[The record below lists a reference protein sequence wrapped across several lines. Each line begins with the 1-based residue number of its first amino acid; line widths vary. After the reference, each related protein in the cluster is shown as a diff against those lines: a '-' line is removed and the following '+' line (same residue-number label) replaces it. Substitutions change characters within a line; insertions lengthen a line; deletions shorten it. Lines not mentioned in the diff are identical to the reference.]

1 MLRLLR
7 QLMSRMGLTGAV
19 VLALAFTTPAF
30 ASHAC
35 ATEAC
40 APAGRTSLDAPAEAG
55 EPCPDCGP
63 ACANGCCHA
72 QHAATAPD
80 LSAPTALP
88 QVARTAELWVHEAAP
103 PLARPAG
110 PDRPPRA

>member
-7 QLMSRMGLTGAV
+7 QMMGRMGLTGAIV
-19 VLALAFTTPAF
+19 MALAFTTPAF

-40 APAGRTSLDAPAEAG
+40 SPAGRTSVDAPSDAEDA
-55 EPCPDCGP
+55 CPDCGP

-72 QHAATAPD
+72 QHAATAPE
-80 LSAPTALP
+80 LTAPSSPVFTA
-88 QVARTAELWVHEAAP
+88 RAEAWLHEAAP
-103 PLARPAG
+103 PLSRPAG
-110 PDRPPRA
+110 PDRPPRP

>member
-1 MLRLLR
+1 MLRVLR
-7 QLMSRMGLTGAV
+7 EMIARMGLAGAL
-19 VLALAFTTPAF
+19 VLSLAFAAPAF
-30 ASHAC
+30 AIEICIDAD
-35 ATEAC
+35 C
-40 APAGRTSLDAPAEAG
+40 APTGQMAFEVAPDNGEA
-55 EPCPDCGP
+55 CPDCGP

-80 LSAPTALP
+80 LSAPTP
-88 QVARTAELWVHEAAP
+88 TRPMTRTAELWVHEAAP